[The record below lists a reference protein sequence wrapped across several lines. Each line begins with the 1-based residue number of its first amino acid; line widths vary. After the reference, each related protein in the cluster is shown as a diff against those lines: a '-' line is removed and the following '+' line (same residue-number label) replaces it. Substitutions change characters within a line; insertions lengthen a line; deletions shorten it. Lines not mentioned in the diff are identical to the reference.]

1 MIEPRLYRAAFVP
14 AVLAVV
20 LTMFSLQSQ
29 PRPLSQGLAADVL
42 FEGDLA
48 ARTADRIAGDEPDR
62 RAGSRGDAA
71 TADRVA
77 RAFGERGFVV
87 ERDGFT
93 HAGRRLENVV
103 GRRAGRS
110 RRQLVL
116 LAARDAR
123 GVPDAA
129 GSAAD
134 TAALLEL
141 ARVFQGRPTSL
152 TLVLASVDGSTLG
165 EVGAD
170 RLARS
175 LGSPDLVEAVMVMS
189 NLGAGRR
196 RGSAIV
202 PWSNDTTRGGIG
214 LQRTLAESIREELSE
229 PVGSTGSTGAAGQ
242 LFRLSFPLGIGS
254 QGPFVEQG
262 FEAVRVSGSGELPPD
277 RDTRVVDGDTL
288 GGLGRAALRTVSAI
302 DQPGTAGRGPDT
314 YVIAVSQVM
323 PGWPLA
329 LLALALLLPPLVAS
343 VDAFARA
350 RRRHEPVAVWL
361 RWLGAWLAPFLAALA
376 AAELLSLV
384 GATPE
389 PPPAPVPPSDY
400 PLDGAAIAVLAG
412 VVVVACGAFW
422 LARRL
427 LVRTAERADPAR
439 PGAATALALVTSMAA
454 VLLWLVNPFA
464 ALMAVPALHLW
475 LLATLSETLP
485 PRRVRALMVAAGVL
499 PALLVVVY
507 HLFVLHIDPVSG
519 AWYLLLLV
527 TGHVVGLVSA
537 LIGCVW
543 LAALCAALAIV
554 RTGRDPERPEAPAG
568 SRVYGPGSYAGP
580 GSLGGTES
588 ALRR

>member
-14 AVLAVV
+14 AVLAVL

-29 PRPLSQGLAADVL
+29 PRPLSQGLPADVL
-42 FEGDLA
+42 FEGALA
-48 ARTADRIAGDEPDR
+48 ARTADRIATAQPDR
-62 RAGSRGDAA
+62 RAGSRGDIA

-77 RAFGERGFVV
+77 RAFARRGFVV
-87 ERDGFT
+87 ERDAFT

-141 ARVFQGRPTSL
+141 ARVFEGRPTSL

-170 RLARS
+170 RLAGS

-189 NLGAGRR
+189 NLGSGQR

-214 LQRTLAESIREELSE
+214 LRRTLAESIREELAE
-229 PVGSTGSTGAAGQ
+229 PVGSTGAAGQ

-254 QGPFVEQG
+254 QGPFLERG

-277 RDTRVVDGDTL
+277 RDTGEVDGDTL
-288 GGLGRAALRTVSAI
+288 GGLGRAALRTVTAI
-302 DQPGTAGRGPDT
+302 DQPGRAAHGPET

-329 LLALALLLPPLVAS
+329 LLALMLLLPPLVAS

-350 RRRHEPVAVWL
+350 RRRREPVADWL
-361 RWLGAWLAPFLAALA
+361 GWLGAWLAPFVAALA
-376 AAELLSLV
+376 AAELLALA

-389 PPPAPVPPSDY
+389 PPPAPVPPSDH
-400 PLDGAAIAVLAG
+400 PLDGAAIAVICG
-412 VVVVACGAFW
+412 VVAVAAGAFW

-427 LVRTAERADPAR
+427 LARAAGPADPAR
-439 PGAATALALVTSMAA
+439 PGAATALALVTSTAGL
-454 VLLWLVNPFA
+454 VLWFVNPFA
-464 ALMAVPALHLW
+464 ALMAVPAAHLW
-475 LLATLSETLP
+475 LLATLAETLP
-485 PRRVRALMVAAGVL
+485 PRRVRALMVAACVL
-499 PALLVVVY
+499 PPSLVVVY

-519 AWYLLLLV
+519 AWYLLMLV
-527 TGHVVGLVSA
+527 TGHVGLVSA
-537 LIGCVW
+537 LVGAVW

-554 RTGRDPERPEAPAG
+554 RATRDPDRSEPPAG
-568 SRVYGPGSYAGP
+568 PRVYGPGSYAGP

>member
-1 MIEPRLYRAAFVP
+1 MIEPQLYRAAFIP
-14 AVLAVV
+14 AVVAVV
-20 LTMFSLQSQ
+20 LAMFSLQSQ

-42 FEGDLA
+42 FEGELA
-48 ARTADRIAGDEPDR
+48 AQTAGRIVVAEPDR
-62 RAGSRGDAA
+62 RAGGRGDAA

-77 RAFGERGFVV
+77 RVFGQRGFVV
-87 ERDGFT
+87 ERDGFR
-93 HAGRRLENVV
+93 HAGRRLENVI

-116 LAARDAR
+116 VAARDAR

-141 ARVFQGRPTSL
+141 ARVFEGRPTSL

-175 LGSPDLVEAVMVMS
+175 IGSPDLVEAVMVMS
-189 NLGAGRR
+189 NLGSGQR

-214 LQRTLAESIREELSE
+214 LQRTLGESIREELAE
-229 PVGSTGSTGAAGQ
+229 PVGSTGAAGQ

-254 QGPFVEQG
+254 QGPFLDRG

-277 RDTRVVDGDTL
+277 RDAAVVDGDTL
-288 GGLGRAALRTVSAI
+288 GGLGRATLRTVTAI
-302 DQPGTAGRGPDT
+302 DRPGAAEHGPET

-350 RRRHEPVAVWL
+350 RRRREPVATWL
-361 RWLGAWLAPFLAALA
+361 RWLAAWLAPFVAALA
-376 AAELLSLV
+376 MAELLALV
-384 GATPE
+384 GATPD
-389 PPPAPVPPSDY
+389 PPPAPVPPSDH
-400 PLDGAAIAVLAG
+400 PLDGAAVAVMGG
-412 VVVVACGAFW
+412 VVVVAAGAFW

-427 LVRTAERADPAR
+427 LVHSAEPADPAR
-439 PGAATALALVTSMAA
+439 PGAATALALVTSVTALA
-454 VLLWLVNPFA
+454 LWVVNPFS
-464 ALMAVPALHLW
+464 ALMTVPALHLW
-475 LLATLSETLP
+475 LLATLSESPP
-485 PRRVRALMVAAGVL
+485 PRRARALMVAAGML

-507 HLFVLHIDPVSG
+507 HLFVLHLDPISG

-537 LIGCVW
+537 LLGCVW
-543 LAALCAALAIV
+543 LAALCAAFAIV
-554 RTGRDPERPEAPAG
+554 RAARDPERPEARAG
-568 SRVYGPGSYAGP
+568 PRVCGPGAYAGP

>member
-1 MIEPRLYRAAFVP
+1 VIEPRLYRAAFIP

-42 FEGDLA
+42 FEGALA
-48 ARTADRIAGDEPDR
+48 ARTADRIATAQPNR
-62 RAGSRGDAA
+62 RAGSRGDMA

-77 RAFGERGFVV
+77 SAFSRRGFVV

-110 RRQLVL
+110 RRQLVM

-141 ARVFQGRPTSL
+141 ARVFEGRPTSL

-165 EVGAD
+165 EVGAE

-189 NLGAGRR
+189 NLGSGQR
-196 RGSAIV
+196 RGAAIV

-214 LQRTLAESIREELSE
+214 LQRTLAESIREELAE
-229 PVGSTGSTGAAGQ
+229 PVGSTGAAGQ

-254 QGPFVEQG
+254 QGPFLDRG

-277 RDTRVVDGDTL
+277 RDTGAVDGDTL
-288 GGLGRAALRTVSAI
+288 GGLGRATLRTVTAI
-302 DQPGTAGRGPDT
+302 DRPGQAEHGPET

-329 LLALALLLPPLVAS
+329 LLALTLLLPPLVAS

-350 RRRHEPVAVWL
+350 RRRREPVADWL
-361 RWLGAWLAPFLAALA
+361 GWLGAWVAPFVAALA
-376 AAELLSLV
+376 AAEVLALV
-384 GATPE
+384 GATPD

-400 PLDGAAIAVLAG
+400 PLDGAALAVLGG
-412 VVVVACGAFW
+412 VVVLAAAAFW
-422 LARRL
+422 VARRL
-427 LVRTAERADPAR
+427 HARAAGPAEPAR
-439 PGAATALALVTSMAA
+439 PGAATALALVTSVAGV
-454 VLLWLVNPFA
+454 VLWFVNPFA
-464 ALMAVPALHLW
+464 ALMAVPAAHLW
-475 LLATLSETLP
+475 LLATLAGTLP
-485 PRRVRALMVAAGVL
+485 RRRVRALMVAAGVV

-507 HLFVLHIDPVSG
+507 HLFVLHIDPLSG

-527 TGHVVGLVSA
+527 TGHVVGPVSA

-543 LAALCAALAIV
+543 LAALCAALAVV
-554 RTGRDPERPEAPAG
+554 RATRDPEAPEPPDG
-568 SRVYGPGSYAGP
+568 PRVYGPGQYAGP

-588 ALRR
+588 ALRH